1 MGHSPEIKPTKAQV
15 QSKWTMQR
23 NLFHLDYFR
32 EFSPLLTST
41 SWWSLQKKRPHHR
54 TYNHKQ

>member
-1 MGHSPEIKPTKAQV
+1 MGHSPGIKPTKTQI
-15 QSKWTMQR
+15 QSKRTMQQ
-23 NLFHLDYFR
+23 NLHHPDYFG

-41 SWWSLQKKRPHHR
+41 SWWSLQKKRPHHG